1 MLNAVQVKARMV
13 LLRLTQAEVAEV
25 MGINVATLN
34 AKLNGTRRIYLDE
47 YLKLCKILGLN
58 TAEERETL
66 LQVV

>member
-13 LLRLTQAEVAEV
+13 LMRLTQPEVAEL

-34 AKLNGTRRIYLDE
+34 AKINGTRRIYLDE